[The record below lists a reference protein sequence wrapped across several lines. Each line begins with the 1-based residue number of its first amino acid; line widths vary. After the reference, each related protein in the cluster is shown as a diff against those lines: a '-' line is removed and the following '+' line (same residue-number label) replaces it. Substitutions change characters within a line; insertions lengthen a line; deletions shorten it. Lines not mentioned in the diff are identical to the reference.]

1 MKTQCVGRNDPCP
14 CGSGKKFKHCCL
26 GKENSTSSSHGAA
39 GMPETLRRALE
50 GRQCNSLKEAQAFLE
65 QITQQQNR
73 RPLDEFHGL
82 SPEQMHRILNFPFAS
97 PGLVRFKDVLDANP
111 VAPILTLFKLLTD
124 AIGEQGLKP
133 TARGNLPRNFCRE
146 AALVYWGE
154 QRYQENT
161 RYGGINREED
171 FDDLHVT
178 RLWPN
183 WRG

>member
-97 PGLVRFKDVLDANP
+97 PGLLRYNLKTIRAY
-111 VAPILTLFKLLTD
+111 LL
-124 AIGEQGLKP
+124 K
-133 TARGNLPRNFCRE
+133 
-146 AALVYWGE
+146 
-154 QRYQENT
+154 
-161 RYGGINREED
+161 ED
-171 FDDLHVT
+171 FNGFWEYVSPAWAEKFLDRWCT
-178 RLWPN
+178 RVMRSKIEPMNAFYWQPCTV
-183 WRG
+183 